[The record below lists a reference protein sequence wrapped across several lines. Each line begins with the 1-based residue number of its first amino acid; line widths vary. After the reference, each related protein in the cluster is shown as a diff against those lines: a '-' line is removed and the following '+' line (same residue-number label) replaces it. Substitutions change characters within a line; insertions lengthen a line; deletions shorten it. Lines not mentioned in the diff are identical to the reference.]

1 MPPKFVL
8 HERVGE
14 VLEAYRRRKTE
25 IDSWTVTQ
33 DSVRVSTRRYSSVAL
48 AIAVGVIV
56 GSVPLPFVVQDQLPG
71 VDPFQLV
78 MFSWL
83 VVGAFLVAAKSRYVE
98 NWPWHDFLR
107 MQVVCHSVTE
117 LAKAGRV
124 DQQAVL
130 LHLLFHEYRHPLA
143 FHGPYPGVFRHH
155 ADSGGFNVDVPT
167 EHATLMA
174 AGFIVLEILE
184 RIPASD
190 QWEHRTVMQD
200 TREGKDGMTLRFQM
214 SEMAAKVAGKARLVR
229 VKSEDDDD
237 DIFWQRFQ
245 HRVIG
250 VSAEDWNFT

>member
-1 MPPKFVL
+1 ML
-8 HERVGE
+8 QERVDE
-14 VLEAYRRRKTE
+14 VLEAYRRRRTE
-25 IDSWTVTQ
+25 IESWTVTQ
-33 DSVRVSTRRYSSVAL
+33 ESVRVSTRRYSSVAL

-107 MQVVCHSVTE
+107 MQVVCHSVSE

-130 LHLLFHEYRHPLA
+130 LHLLFHEYRHPLI
-143 FHGPYPGVFRHH
+143 FSGPYPGVFRYQ
-155 ADSGGFNVDVPT
+155 ASSGGFNVDVPT
-167 EHATLMA
+167 EHATIMA
-174 AGFIVLEILE
+174 AGFIVLEVME
-184 RIPASD
+184 RMPASD
-190 QWEHRTVMQD
+190 QWEPRTLMQD
-200 TREGKDGMTLRFQM
+200 TREGKDGMTLGFRM
-214 SEMAAKVAGKARLVR
+214 SEMAAEVGGKPRLVR
-229 VKSEDDDD
+229 VKSDDNDDDD
-237 DIFWQRFQ
+237 PFWLNHQ

-250 VSAEDWNFT
+250 VSSEDWNFT